1 MSPRSEELLAGAR
14 DRLGAARAALSAG
27 FPSNAASAAYYAIL
41 YAARAALSEEER
53 NAKTHS
59 GVWGL
64 FHEIFVASGRFDPE
78 LFAEAQRTR
87 DLREATDYEAV
98 IVPHA
103 DAERIVELAERF
115 VSAVLELTAR

>member
-14 DRLGAARAALSAG
+14 DRLGAARVALSAG
-27 FPSNAASAAYYAIL
+27 FPSNAASAAYYAML
-41 YAARAALSEEER
+41 YAARAALSEEGR

-59 GVWGL
+59 GTWGL
-64 FHEIFVASGRFDPE
+64 FHETFVATGRFDSE
-78 LFAEAQRTR
+78 LYAAAQRTR
-87 DLREATDYEAV
+87 DLREASDYEAV

-115 VSAVLELTAR
+115 VSAVVESTTR